1 VDDRLRL
8 DLPHG
13 SPIDLQGAFLLFRW
27 EGVELP
33 EQLRAEFEERQA
45 AEMVRLAENQ
55 RRQRL
60 QATLAGGAAGLVAVV
75 LTATVTR
82 REIFWH
88 SFLFETVFCA
98 IAGHVLARL
107 HGGHLWGVLL
117 FSGAYLLAF
126 GLRLMGLDP
135 SVIFQTADI
144 AAVGAAQGNLTS
156 LAFLILVGGAFGH
169 IFEG

>member
-1 VDDRLRL
+1 M
-8 DLPHG
+8 
-13 SPIDLQGAFLLFRW
+13 FRW
-27 EGVELP
+27 EGMELP
-33 EQLRAEFEERQA
+33 EQLRVEFEERQA
-45 AEMVRLAENQ
+45 AQMIRLVERQ

-82 REIFWH
+82 REFFWH

-98 IAGHVLARL
+98 IAGYVLVRL

-126 GLRLMGLDP
+126 LLRLAGLDP
-135 SVIFQTADI
+135 SVIFQTADL
-144 AAVGAAQGNLTS
+144 AAAAAAQGNLTS

-169 IFEG
+169 IFDG